1 MTVAKRRV
9 ISFMDE
15 KAIVRQWRLMAAKMD
30 ISFPELCRDAASS
43 YEKEV
48 SLGLRIIVTIY
59 SRFKDQINFPV
70 EKMDK
75 EATKVT
81 VLLPIED
88 HARLKKFA
96 ASQKISL
103 GFFMRHALHNF
114 TMGKSSEIPLLESN
128 LAVVEKITDSKS
140 KSGEFVSSNLSGQKQ
155 LNWTEMASR
164 VIFCLYAEM
173 TNKKGLTWT
182 WKDFRQLLSS
192 HPEVIG
198 KIIKST
204 NPALHEEIGSS
215 MLPAVI
221 AVTKYHC
228 QELMSH

>member
-1 MTVAKRRV
+1 MNKSKNALVVFIEEKSVFQKWKLICATKG
-9 ISFMDE
+9 ISFS
-15 KAIVRQWRLMAAKMD
+15 A
-30 ISFPELCRDAASS
+30 LCRDAANAF
-43 YEKEV
+43 EKEL
-48 SLGLRIIVTIY
+48 SSGLNTIEPLPN
-59 SRFKDQINFPV
+59 RFVGQSNLPV
-70 EKMDK
+70 GKLNK
-75 EATKVT
+75 EAARVT
-81 VLLPIED
+81 VVLSVED
-88 HARLKKFA
+88 HARFKKFTA
-96 ASQKISL
+96 AKDIGL
-103 GFFMRHALHNF
+103 GFFIRHAVHRF
-114 TMGKSSEIPLLESN
+114 TSSELSEMPRLESN
-128 LAVVEKITDSKS
+128 LAVVEKMSDSKS
-140 KSGEFVSSNLSGQKQ
+140 KSGEFISSNLSGQKQ
-155 LNWTEMASR
+155 LNWTDMASR

-173 TNKKGLTWT
+173 TNRKGLTWT